1 MTIMLKEIKLEGLTV
16 KILSFAI
23 FMNDIKSVRG
33 DNIKRDKLLKS
44 KSIVKAALAFKSY
57 L

>member
-1 MTIMLKEIKLEGLTV
+1 MLKEIKLEGLTV